1 MGAQEALRGIGGG
14 STTSTN
20 TPAGSAT
27 RLPKKGSFLMSLT
40 RRAILLL
47 LPLLFAALPA
57 IFATPAAAQQTAN
70 VAVGD
75 IWFCDSSFS
84 NGICNTQITAGDT
97 VVWDFGSGNLPHT
110 ATECGA
116 SCDTPTGTPLWDSGV
131 LQGSGTF
138 SHTFNTPGTFLYVC
152 QVHPFQMR
160 GEIVVQ
166 AAQQPT
172 STPDAAQPTDD
183 GIDSPATTDSEAEAV
198 ANSETADLPIAGLT
212 QEQGAA
218 QDQWLGPIL
227 VAISAVAIGAAW
239 YTRKR
244 WQEER

>member
-1 MGAQEALRGIGGG
+1 MSIARR
-14 STTSTN
+14 TT
-20 TPAGSAT
+20 
-27 RLPKKGSFLMSLT
+27 
-40 RRAILLL
+40 LLL
-47 LPLLFAALPA
+47 LPLLFVALPA

-172 STPDAAQPTDD
+172 PDSPQPTNTTGVSPTNDAAAPSDDGAALPGAGSTPANDAAAPSDD
-183 GIDSPATTDSEAEAV
+183 GAALPGAGAT
-198 ANSETADLPIAGLT
+198 LPPSGS
-212 QEQGAA
+212 QN
-218 QDQWLGPIL
+218 QWLGL
-227 VAISAVAIGAAW
+227 VMAAVSAAAVGAAW
-239 YTRKR
+239 HARKR
-244 WQEER
+244 WQGER